1 MKRTHRT
8 MRSCERR
15 SDSGQVAVLVL
26 MVLGIFLLSVSAF
39 GVDFAN
45 FWFHRQAA
53 QTAADAAC
61 TAGVMDMLVNANT
74 GSTLGGFTAGTN
86 FDCATTPG
94 AAPCAYAA
102 LNGFNGNGATPGSTI
117 QVSFVATST
126 IPGVDP
132 ASIPGLAPN
141 TIQVDITERVQ
152 TFFSGL
158 LTGNRTQDVHVRSRC
173 AVLLSSA
180 PVPLTVLNPICP
192 SSLSVSG
199 ASNVAIVGG
208 PNKSIQVNSDDSAAV
223 SGGGTIN
230 LSQGGP
236 VFTGSLIGVYGG
248 PQSPPGTFLPGTT
261 GAWSYRAT
269 PIADPFANVPAP
281 RDPRDPTEPMPLP
294 LDPAPQTVMYNNA
307 TYGCPDQSGCTVY
320 IPGKYTSPIVVKNKT
335 ALFVPGLYYF
345 AIPAGNFDKDNCGT
359 PGGCIA
365 RPTGQCNYAITVDS
379 NGVVRMA
386 SNSAPESDGSGG
398 VTFFLSGPGGTNGFG
413 SVFFGSNAGNTGGR
427 TVDAFSTSGVACPGG
442 PLPNPGLSL
451 PSTVQGNVLLGPCT
465 YDGSYTRSPTNVAG
479 SAGAARSVRGTI
491 FFQDRLN
498 GNNDGQPSMQG
509 GGGLLMSGNLYFHHC
524 PSKNPVVGGATLPTT
539 AQCNR
544 TTEYHSFFQLQ
555 GTPGSGTFL
564 LGNITTDEM
573 VLGGNG
579 NLSMQ
584 LDTAAVYT
592 ILKATLI
599 Q

>member
-1 MKRTHRT
+1 MT
-8 MRSCERR
+8 SCERQ
-15 SDSGQVAVLVL
+15 SDSGQVAILIL

-102 LNGFNGNGATPGSTI
+102 LNGFNGNGATPGSTV

-132 ASIPGLAPN
+132 ASIPGLVPN
-141 TIQVDITERVQ
+141 TMQVDITERVQ

-158 LTGNRTQDVHVRSRC
+158 LTGNRTQAVRVRSRC
-173 AVLLSSA
+173 AVLMASA

-192 SSLSVSG
+192 SSLNLSG
-199 ASNVAIVGG
+199 SSDIAIVGG
-208 PNKSIQVNSDDSAAV
+208 PNKSIQVNSNDPAAV
-223 SGGGTIN
+223 SGGGTID
-230 LSQGGP
+230 LHQGGP
-236 VFTGSLIGVYGG
+236 AFTGSLIGVAGG
-248 PQSPPGTFLPGTT
+248 PTSPPGTFLPGTT
-261 GAWSYRAT
+261 GSWMPRTTAV
-269 PIADPFANVPAP
+269 ADPFAGIPAP
-281 RDPRDPTEPMPLP
+281 QDPTMTTPALP
-294 LDPAPQTVMYNNA
+294 LDPATQNVLYNDA
-307 TYGCPDQSGCTVY
+307 TYGCPDHSGCTVY
-320 IPGKYTSPIVVKNKT
+320 KPGKYTSPIVVKGKT
-335 ALFVPGLYYF
+335 AIFVPGLYYM
-345 AIPAGNFDKDNCGT
+345 AITAGSFDKDNCGT
-359 PGGCIA
+359 PGGCIS

-413 SVFFGSNAGNTGGR
+413 SVFFGSNAGNSGGR
-427 TVDAFSTSGVACPGG
+427 TVDAFTTSSVACPMG

-465 YDGSYTRSPTNVAG
+465 WDGSYTRSSTNVSPG
-479 SAGAARSVRGTI
+479 TGTQSVRGII
-491 FFQDRLN
+491 FFQDRNN

-524 PSKNPVVGGATLPTT
+524 PSRNPVMGAAPPSSS
-539 AQCNR
+539 AQCNT

-564 LGNITTDEM
+564 LGNITTDELS
-573 VLGGNG
+573 LGGNG
-579 NLSMQ
+579 NISMQ
-584 LDTAAVYT
+584 LDTRSVYT
-592 ILKATLI
+592 ILRAALI

>member
-74 GSTLGGFTAGTN
+74 GSTLGGFTASTN

-132 ASIPGLAPN
+132 ASIPGLVPN
-141 TIQVDITERVQ
+141 TMQVDITERVQ

-158 LTGNRTQDVHVRSRC
+158 LTGSRTQAVRVRSRC
-173 AVLLSSA
+173 AVLMAAA

-192 SSLSVSG
+192 SSLNLSG
-199 ASNVAIVGG
+199 SSDIAIVGG
-208 PNKSIQVNSDDSAAV
+208 PNKSIQVNSNDSAAV

-236 VFTGSLIGVYGG
+236 AFTGSLIGVYGG
-248 PQSPPGTFLPGTT
+248 PQTPPGTFLPGTT
-261 GAWSYRAT
+261 GAWGFKAT

-281 RDPRDPTEPMPLP
+281 QDPTTTTPALP
-294 LDPAPQTVMYNNA
+294 LNPPPQVVGYNNA

-320 IPGKYTSPIVVKNKT
+320 KPGKYTSPIVVKNKT

-345 AIPAGNFDKDNCGT
+345 AIPAGSFDNDNCGT

-365 RPTGQCNYAITVDS
+365 RPTGQCNYAVTVDS

-386 SNSAPESDGSGG
+386 SNSAPESDGSQG
-398 VTFFLSGPGGTNGFG
+398 VTFFLSGSGGTNGFG
-413 SVFFGSNAGNTGGR
+413 SVFFGSNAGNSGGR

-451 PSTVQGNVLLGPCT
+451 PSTVQGNILLGPCT
-465 YDGSYTRSPTNVAG
+465 YDGSYTRSSTNVSPG
-479 SAGAARSVRGTI
+479 GAATQSVRGMI
-491 FFQDRLN
+491 FFQDRNN

-524 PSKNPVVGGATLPTT
+524 PSKNPVMGGAAPSPT
-539 AQCNR
+539 AQCNP

-564 LGNITTDEM
+564 LGNITADE
-573 VLGGNG
+573 VNLGGNG
-579 NLSMQ
+579 NISMQ
-584 LDTAAVYT
+584 LDTRSVYT
-592 ILKATLI
+592 ILKAALI

>member
-8 MRSCERR
+8 MTSCERR

-61 TAGVMDMLVNANT
+61 TAGVMDILVNANT

-102 LNGFNGNGATPGSTI
+102 LNGFNGNGATPGSTV

-173 AVLLSSA
+173 AVLLASA

-192 SSLSVSG
+192 SSLSVN
-199 ASNVAIVGG
+199 AATNVAIVGG
-208 PNKSIQVNSDDSAAV
+208 PNKSIQVNSSDPAAE

-236 VFTGSLIGVYGG
+236 ALTGSLIGVYGG
-248 PQSPPGTFLPGTT
+248 PQTPSGTFLPGTT

-281 RDPRDPTEPMPLP
+281 QDPTTLPSPDPLNP
-294 LDPAPQTVMYNNA
+294 PFTHVGYGGIH
-307 TYGCPDQSGCTVY
+307 GCPDQTGGCDVY
-320 IPGKYTSPIVVKNKT
+320 VPGKYTSPIVVKGRT
-335 ALFVPGLYYF
+335 VLFVPGLYYF
-345 AIPAGNFDKDNCGT
+345 AIPAGSFDPANCGT
-359 PGGCIA
+359 PGGCIS
-365 RPTGQCNYAITVDS
+365 RPTGQCNYALSVDAQ
-379 NGVVRMA
+379 GVVRMSTA
-386 SNSAPESDGSGG
+386 TGDGSKG
-398 VTFFLSGPGGTNGFG
+398 VTFFLSGAGGTNGYG
-413 SVFFGSNAGNTGGR
+413 SVFFGANAGKATSR
-427 TVDAFSTSGVACPGG
+427 TLDAFSTSGVACPGA
-442 PLPNPGLSL
+442 PAPNPALGL
-451 PSTVQGNVLLGPCT
+451 PSTVEGNVLLGPCT
-465 YDGSYTRSPTNVAG
+465 YDGSYARSTTNVAG
-479 SAGAARSVRGTI
+479 SAGATQSVRGI
-491 FFQDRLN
+491 VLFQDRNN

-524 PSKNPVVGGATLPTT
+524 PSKNPVMGGAAPSPT
-539 AQCNR
+539 AQCNP

-564 LGNITTDEM
+564 LGNITADE
-573 VLGGNG
+573 VNLGGTASI
-579 NLSMQ
+579 SMQ
-584 LDTAAVYT
+584 LDTQSVYT
-592 ILKATLI
+592 ILKAALI

>member
-74 GSTLGGFTAGTN
+74 GSTLGGFTVGTN

-102 LNGFNGNGATPGSTI
+102 LNGFNGNGSTPGSTV
-117 QVSFVATST
+117 QVSFVATSS

-132 ASIPGLAPN
+132 AQIPGLAPN

-158 LTGNRTQDVHVRSRC
+158 LTGSRTQDVHVRSRC
-173 AVLLSSA
+173 AVLLASA

-192 SSLSVSG
+192 SSLSASG
-199 ASNVAIVGG
+199 SSNIAIVGG
-208 PNKSIQVNSDDSAAV
+208 PPKSIQVNSNDPSGV

-236 VFTGSLIGVYGG
+236 AFTGSMIGVYGG

-261 GAWSYRAT
+261 GTWSYRAT

-281 RDPRDPTEPMPLP
+281 QDPSQPPWNEIPNPTVTHVNYGI
-294 LDPAPQTVMYNNA
+294 Q
-307 TYGCPDQSGCTVY
+307 GCPDQTAGCDVY
-320 IPGKYTSPIVVKNKT
+320 IPGKYTNPIVVKNKT
-335 ALFVPGLYYF
+335 VLFVPGLYYF
-345 AIPAGNFDKDNCGT
+345 NIPAGNFDPDNCGT

-379 NGVVRMA
+379 NGVVRMSTA
-386 SNSAPESDGSGG
+386 TGDGSGG

-413 SVFFGSNAGNTGGR
+413 SVFFGSNAGTSGGR
-427 TVDAFSTSGVACPGG
+427 TVDQFSTSGVACPGA
-442 PLPNPGLSL
+442 PPINPALSL
-451 PSTVQGNVLLGPCT
+451 PSTVSGNVLLGPCT
-465 YDGSYTRSPTNVAG
+465 YDGSYTRSPTNVPQT
-479 SAGAARSVRGTI
+479 AGAPQSVRGTI

-524 PSKNPVVGGATLPTT
+524 PSKNPVMGGSTPPAT
-539 AQCNR
+539 AQCNP

-564 LGNITTDEM
+564 LGNITADE
-573 VLGGNG
+573 VNLGGNG
-579 NLSMQ
+579 NISMQ
-584 LDTAAVYT
+584 LDTQSVYT
-592 ILKATLI
+592 ILKAALI